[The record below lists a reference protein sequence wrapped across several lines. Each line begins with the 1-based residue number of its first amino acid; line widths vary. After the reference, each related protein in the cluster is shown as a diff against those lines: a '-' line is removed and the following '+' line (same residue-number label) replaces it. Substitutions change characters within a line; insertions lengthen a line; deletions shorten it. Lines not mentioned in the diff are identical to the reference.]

1 MMDIFVPDIYAQSIF
16 TINYKALKKSGI
28 KCLLFDLDNTLAP
41 IKTSIPGVKEK
52 ELLEGL
58 KEMGFKI
65 IIMSNSGKKRLQP
78 FKEKFN
84 VDTAFSS
91 CKPFKK
97 KYQKIMEMFNF
108 KDIQIAAIGDQLLT
122 DILGANRMGFTSI
135 LTNPISKEDFIGTK
149 FNRMI
154 ERFIMKRLSKKGLF
168 TKGVYHE

>member
-1 MMDIFVPDIYAQSIF
+1 MDIFAPDIYAQSIF
-16 TINYKALKKSGI
+16 TINYKSLKKSGI

-41 IKTSIPGVKEK
+41 IKTSVPGVKEK
-52 ELLEGL
+52 ELLENL

-78 FKEKFN
+78 FKEGFN
-84 VDTAFSS
+84 VDTAYSS
-91 CKPFKK
+91 FKPLKK
-97 KYQKIMEMFNF
+97 KYQKIMTIFNF
-108 KDIQIAAIGDQLLT
+108 KDTQIAAIGDQLIT
-122 DILGANRMGFTSI
+122 DIFGANRMGFTSI

-154 ERFIMKRLSKKGLF
+154 ERFIMKRLAKKGLF